1 MRKRFLAMV
10 MGLVLTASM
19 ITGCAGN
26 SSSDSSSNTA
36 SSSDVSSSDD
46 ASSSN
51 TDSDS
56 SKDSE
61 NGTNAE
67 ESEYTVYGKVT
78 SVSNDGKV
86 TYEVLSKDE
95 NMPQMPQGSGAPDAK
110 DGEKPQMPQGS
121 GAPDAKNGEKPQMPQ
136 GSTAPDA
143 KNGEK
148 PQMPQGSGAPDGKN
162 GGIPG
167 FKSTGETATVTL
179 SDDVTVQKSGMDQTK
194 TDASVS
200 DIKKGS
206 IIGLAFD
213 GDNVTKVLIREDS
226 GRGGK
231 GRQSGKSDDSQNQN
245 TSSEES
251 DNTNNTK

>member
-46 ASSSN
+46 ASSS
-51 TDSDS
+51 DSEN
-56 SKDSE
+56 SKDSD
-61 NGTNAE
+61 NNTNAE
-67 ESEYTVYGKVT
+67 IDEYTVYGKVT

-95 NMPQMPQGSGAPDAK
+95 NQ
-110 DGEKPQMPQGS
+110 PQMPQGS

-136 GSTAPDA
+136 GSGAPDA
-143 KNGEK
+143 
-148 PQMPQGSGAPDGKN
+148 KN

-167 FKSTGETATVTL
+167 FKSTGKTSTVTL
-179 SDDVTVQKSGMDQTK
+179 RENVTVQKAGMDQTK
-194 TDASVS
+194 TDASIS

-206 IIGLAFD
+206 IIGLVLD

>member
-46 ASSSN
+46 ASSS
-51 TDSDS
+51 DSKN
-56 SKDSE
+56 SKDSD
-61 NGTNAE
+61 NNTNAE
-67 ESEYTVYGKVT
+67 IDEYTVYGKVT

-95 NMPQMPQGSGAPDAK
+95 NQPQMPQGSGAPDAK
-110 DGEKPQMPQGS
+110 NGEKPQMPQGS

-136 GSTAPDA
+136 GSAAPDT

-148 PQMPQGSGAPDGKN
+148 PQMPQESGAPDAKN

-167 FKSTGETATVTL
+167 FKSTGKTSTVTL
-179 SDDVTVQKSGMDQTK
+179 SENVTVQKAGMDQTK
-194 TDASVS
+194 TDASIS

-206 IIGLAFD
+206 IIGLVLD
-213 GDNVTKVLIREDS
+213 GDNVTKVLIREDTKK
-226 GRGGK
+226 GGIK
-231 GRQSGKSDDSQNQN
+231 KQTDSAN
-245 TSSEES
+245 S
-251 DNTNNTK
+251 TK

>member
-46 ASSSN
+46 ASSS
-51 TDSDS
+51 DSEN
-56 SKDSE
+56 SKDSD
-61 NGTNAE
+61 NNTNAE
-67 ESEYTVYGKVT
+67 IDEYTVYGKVT

-95 NMPQMPQGSGAPDAK
+95 NQ
-110 DGEKPQMPQGS
+110 PQMPQGS

-136 GSTAPDA
+136 GSEAPDT

-148 PQMPQGSGAPDGKN
+148 PQMPQGSGAPDAKN

-167 FKSTGETATVTL
+167 FKSTGKTSTVTL
-179 SDDVTVQKSGMDQTK
+179 SENVTVQKAGMDQTK
-194 TDASVS
+194 TDASIS

-206 IIGLAFD
+206 IIGLVLD